1 MAVFAV
7 FLAVGTRAFGGPAA
21 QISALSTEFIHERQW
36 ISVERFRR
44 ALAVCQ
50 ILPGPEAHEMC
61 CYLGVLRSGRIG
73 GVMAGLGFMLPG
85 LVLMLIASIAYDSVN
100 LREPAIAGAMMAMQV
115 AATALI
121 VRATVRLAHTLA
133 AGRLLAC
140 TLIIAMCVTLAWSM
154 L

>member
-61 CYLGVLRSGRIG
+61 CYLGVLRSGRDG
-73 GVMAGLGFMLPG
+73 GTWIHVARTG
-85 LVLMLIASIAYDSVN
+85 VDAHCIDR
-100 LREPAIAGAMMAMQV
+100 LRQRESA
-115 AATALI
+115 
-121 VRATVRLAHTLA
+121 
-133 AGRLLAC
+133 
-140 TLIIAMCVTLAWSM
+140 
-154 L
+154 